1 MKVSVITAV
10 FSNKAFVKDAIES
23 VLAQKNVEIEYI
35 VVDGGSKDGTVEVVK
50 SYGDR
55 IDKFISEPDEGVYFA
70 LNKGIALATGDIIA
84 LLHSDDFYAHAYVL
98 SQVVE
103 AFQKTNCDAVYSNLY
118 YVKSSNTNKI
128 IRLWD
133 SGDYEENSFYYGW
146 MPPHPA
152 FFAKRSVYQKYGS
165 FNTLLKSAADYELM
179 LRLIFKNQIKLEYI
193 PKFFVKMRTGGASN
207 RSLLNRIRA
216 NMEDRK
222 AWYINGLEPKWY
234 TLMMKPLIKLFQY
247 RFFSYFRPDH
257 IHSNHEHTF

>member
-10 FSNKAFVKDAIES
+10 FSNQAFVKDAIES
-23 VLAQKNVEIEYI
+23 VLSQQHVNIEYI
-35 VVDGGSKDGTVEVVK
+35 VVDGGSKDGTVEIVK
-50 SYGDR
+50 SYGSR

-70 LNKGIALATGDIIA
+70 LNKGINIATGDVIA
-84 LLHSDDFYAHAYVL
+84 LLHSDDFYAHPFVL
-98 SQVVE
+98 SQVME
-103 AFQKTNCDAVYSNLY
+103 AFENTQCDAVYSNLY

-133 SGDYEENSFYYGW
+133 SGDYQLNDFYKGW

-152 FFAKRSVYQKYGS
+152 FFAKRSVYQKYGA

-179 LRLIFKNQIKLEYI
+179 LRLIFKNKIKLQYI

-207 RSLLNRIRA
+207 RSLLNRVKA

-222 AWYINGLEPKWY
+222 AWYINKLEPKWY
-234 TLMMKPLIKLFQY
+234 TLMLKPLIKLFQY
-247 RFFSYFRPDH
+247 RFFSYFRPDNLH
-257 IHSNHEHTF
+257 

>member
-10 FSNKAFVKDAIES
+10 FSNKAFVKNAIES

-35 VVDGGSKDGTVEVVK
+35 VVDGGSKDGTVEIVK
-50 SYGDR
+50 SYGTR
-55 IDKFISEPDEGVYFA
+55 IHKFISEPDEGVYFA
-70 LNKGIALATGDIIA
+70 LNKGISLASGDVIA
-84 LLHSDDFYAHAYVL
+84 LLHSDDFYAHSFVL

-103 AFQKTNCDAVYSNLY
+103 AFEQTQCDAVYSNLY

-133 SGDYEENSFYYGW
+133 SGDYKKNDFYKGW

-152 FFAKRSVYQKYGS
+152 FFAKRSVYEQFGS

-179 LRLIFKNQIKLEYI
+179 LRLIFKNQIQLEYI

-207 RSLLNRIRA
+207 RSLLNRIKA

-234 TLMMKPLIKLFQY
+234 TLMSKPLIKLFQY
-247 RFFSYFRPDH
+247 RFFSYFRPDN
-257 IHSNHEHTF
+257 IH